1 MIMVQYSLG
10 VYLMALSLLLAFHPR
25 AVESFAR
32 TGYPDWVRVL
42 LAWSETLA
50 AALFLIPR
58 TFWVGAWSL
67 LGVLAGATVLHVVLG
82 ESPVPLLVYM
92 VIIAA
97 IMLHRRGGRG
107 AASVAAGTE

>member
-1 MIMVQYSLG
+1 MV
-10 VYLMALSLLLAFHPR
+10 LSLLLAFHPR

-42 LAWSETLA
+42 LAWSEALA

-58 TFWVGAWSL
+58 TFWVGAWLL
-67 LGVLAGATVLHVVLG
+67 LGVLAGAAVLHVVLR
-82 ESPVPLLVYM
+82 ESPAALLVYM
-92 VIIAA
+92 AIIAA

-107 AASVAAGTE
+107 TAGVVAGTE